1 MKDFWDSILSFSQTT
16 VLRVGQQLL
25 QDFGSTQAKEK
36 DDGSL
41 VTQSDNWA
49 DAEIRSA
56 IGSTFPGHGIL
67 SEEGE
72 HVFPD
77 TEWCWI
83 VDPVDA
89 TTNFARGIPIWGISL
104 GLLYRG
110 TPVFGYV
117 HLPPL
122 NQTFHGFFAGDF
134 LEKNLLTDIP
144 QGAFLNGKPI
154 CPSADKLSGNHLF
167 NLCSRS
173 VGIGPHL
180 PSKVRMLGMATYN
193 FLTVASG
200 AVLGG
205 VEATPKIWDIAGSW
219 VIVKAAGAVWL
230 PLDSQAIFP
239 LEVGRNYARVSYPT
253 LVMNRQEL
261 VSVFLPFVEAWK
273 QKKLGN

>member
-1 MKDFWDSILSFSQTT
+1 MKDFWDSILSFAQDT
-16 VLRVGQQLL
+16 VDRVGQQLL
-25 QDFGSTQAKEK
+25 QDFGTTQADEK

-49 DAEIRSA
+49 DGEIRSA
-56 IGSTFPGHGIL
+56 IASTFPTHGIL

-110 TPVFGYV
+110 TPVFGCV

-122 NQTFHGFFAGDF
+122 SQTFHGFFAGDF
-134 LEKNLLTDIP
+134 VEKNLLTDIP

-154 CPSADKLSGNHLF
+154 RPTADKMSGNHLF

-239 LEVGRNYARVSYPT
+239 LEVGKNYARVSYPT

-261 VSVFLPFVEAWK
+261 VSIFLPFVEAWK

>member
-1 MKDFWDSILSFSQTT
+1 MKDFWDSILSFAQDT
-16 VLRVGQQLL
+16 VDRVGQQLL
-25 QDFGSTQAKEK
+25 QDFGTTQADEK

-56 IGSTFPGHGIL
+56 IASTFPSHGIL

-110 TPVFGYV
+110 TPVFGCV

-122 NQTFHGFFAGDF
+122 SQTFHGFFAGDF
-134 LEKNLLTDIP
+134 VEKNLLTDIP

-154 CPSADKLSGNHLF
+154 RPTADKMSGNHLF

-230 PLDSQAIFP
+230 PLDSKAIFP
-239 LEVGRNYARVSYPT
+239 LEVGKNYARVSYPT

-261 VSVFLPFVEAWK
+261 VSIFLPFVEAWK

>member
-16 VLRVGQQLL
+16 VKTVGQQFLK
-25 QDFGSTQAKEK
+25 DFGSAQANEK
-36 DDGSL
+36 DDGTL

-49 DAEIRSA
+49 DATIRSA
-56 IGSTFPGHGIL
+56 IASTFPSHGIL

-77 TEWCWI
+77 TEWCWV
-83 VDPVDA
+83 VDPLDA

-110 TPVFGYV
+110 TPVFGCV

-134 LEKNLLTDIP
+134 LEKNVLTDIP
-144 QGAFLNGKPI
+144 QGAFLNGKLIRPT
-154 CPSADKLSGNHLF
+154 ADKMSGNHIF

-180 PSKVRMLGMATYN
+180 PSKIRMLGMASYN

-200 AVLGG
+200 VSMGG

-239 LEVGRNYARVSYPT
+239 LEVGKNYARISYPT

>member
-1 MKDFWDSILSFSQTT
+1 MKDFWDSILSFAQDT
-16 VLRVGQQLL
+16 VDRVGQQLL
-25 QDFGSTQAKEK
+25 QDFGTTQADEK

-49 DAEIRSA
+49 DAEIRRA
-56 IGSTFPGHGIL
+56 IASTFPSHGIL

-110 TPVFGYV
+110 TPVFGCV

-122 NQTFHGFFAGDF
+122 SQTFHGFFAGDF
-134 LEKNLLTDIP
+134 VEKNLLTDIP

-154 CPSADKLSGNHLF
+154 CPSADKMSGNHLF

-239 LEVGRNYARVSYPT
+239 LEVGKNYARVSYPT

-261 VSVFLPFVEAWK
+261 VSIFLPFVEAWK

>member
-16 VLRVGQQLL
+16 VLTVGQQLL
-25 QDFGSTQAKEK
+25 KDFGSAQADEK

-49 DAEIRSA
+49 DAEIKSA
-56 IGSTFPGHGIL
+56 IASSFPSHGIL

-110 TPVFGYV
+110 TPVFGFV

-122 NQTFHGFFAGDF
+122 NQTFYGFFAGD
-134 LEKNLLTDIP
+134 LAGKNVLTNMP
-144 QGAFLNGKPI
+144 QGAFLNGQPI
-154 CPSADKLSGNHLF
+154 RLNADKMSGNHLF

-180 PSKVRMLGMATYN
+180 PSKVRMLGMASYN

-239 LEVGRNYARVSYPT
+239 LEVGKNYARVSYPT

>member
-16 VLRVGQQLL
+16 VLTVGQQLL
-25 QDFGSTQAKEK
+25 KDFGSAQADEK

-49 DAEIRSA
+49 DAEIKSA
-56 IGSTFPGHGIL
+56 IASSFPSHGIL

-110 TPVFGYV
+110 TPVFGCV

-122 NQTFHGFFAGDF
+122 NQTFYGFFAGD
-134 LEKNLLTDIP
+134 LAGKNVLTNMP
-144 QGAFLNGKPI
+144 QGAFLNGQPI
-154 CPSADKLSGNHLF
+154 RLNADKMSGNHLF

-180 PSKVRMLGMATYN
+180 PSKVRMLGMASYN

-239 LEVGRNYARVSYPT
+239 LEVGKNYARVSYPT

>member
-16 VLRVGQQLL
+16 VLTVGQQLL
-25 QDFGSTQAKEK
+25 KDFGSAQADEK

-49 DAEIRSA
+49 DAEIKSA
-56 IGSTFPGHGIL
+56 IASSFPSHGIL

-110 TPVFGYV
+110 TPVFGFV

-122 NQTFHGFFAGDF
+122 NQTFYGFFAGD
-134 LEKNLLTDIP
+134 LAGKNVLTNMP
-144 QGAFLNGKPI
+144 QGAFLNGQPI
-154 CPSADKLSGNHLF
+154 RLNADKMSGNHLF

-180 PSKVRMLGMATYN
+180 PSKVRMLGMASYN

-239 LEVGRNYARVSYPT
+239 LEVGKNYARISYPT

-261 VSVFLPFVEAWK
+261 VSIFLPFVEAWK
-273 QKKLGN
+273 QKKLGD

>member
-1 MKDFWDSILSFSQTT
+1 MKDFWDSILSFAQDT
-16 VLRVGQQLL
+16 VDRVGQQLL
-25 QDFGSTQAKEK
+25 QDFGTTQADEK

-56 IGSTFPGHGIL
+56 IASTFPTHGIL
-67 SEEGE
+67 SEEGQ

-110 TPVFGYV
+110 TPVFGCV

-122 NQTFHGFFAGDF
+122 SQTFHGFFAGDF
-134 LEKNLLTDIP
+134 VEKNLLTDIP

-154 CPSADKLSGNHLF
+154 CPSADKMSGNHLF

-239 LEVGRNYARVSYPT
+239 LEVGKNYARVSYPT

>member
-1 MKDFWDSILSFSQTT
+1 MKDFWDSILSFAQDT
-16 VLRVGQQLL
+16 VDGVGQQLL
-25 QDFGSTQAKEK
+25 QDFGTTQADEK

-56 IGSTFPGHGIL
+56 IASTFPTHGIL
-67 SEEGE
+67 SEEGQ

-110 TPVFGYV
+110 TPVFGCV

-122 NQTFHGFFAGDF
+122 SQTFHGFFAGDF
-134 LEKNLLTDIP
+134 VEKNLLTDIP

-154 CPSADKLSGNHLF
+154 CPSADKMSGNHLF

-239 LEVGRNYARVSYPT
+239 LEVGKNYARVSYPT

>member
-1 MKDFWDSILSFSQTT
+1 MKDFWDSILSFAQDT
-16 VLRVGQQLL
+16 VDRVGQQLL
-25 QDFGSTQAKEK
+25 QDFGTTQADEK

-49 DAEIRSA
+49 DAEIRTA
-56 IGSTFPGHGIL
+56 IASTFPTHGIL
-67 SEEGE
+67 SEEGQ

-110 TPVFGYV
+110 TPVFGCV

-122 NQTFHGFFAGDF
+122 SQTFHGFFAGDF
-134 LEKNLLTDIP
+134 VEKNLLTDIP

-154 CPSADKLSGNHLF
+154 CPSADKMSGNHLF

-239 LEVGRNYARVSYPT
+239 LEVGKNYARVSYPT

>member
-1 MKDFWDSILSFSQTT
+1 MKDFWNSILSFSQTT
-16 VLRVGQQLL
+16 IKTVGQQLL
-25 QDFGSTQAKEK
+25 QDFGSAQADEK

-56 IGSTFPGHGIL
+56 IASTFPSHGIL

-134 LEKNLLTDIP
+134 AHNKIFTNIP
-144 QGAFLNGKPI
+144 TGAFLNGKPI
-154 CPSADKLSGNHLF
+154 CPTADKLSGNHLF

-239 LEVGRNYARVSYPT
+239 LEVGRNYGRISYPT

>member
-1 MKDFWDSILSFSQTT
+1 MKDFWDSILSFAQHT
-16 VLRVGQQLL
+16 VYRVGQQLL
-25 QDFGSTQAKEK
+25 QDFGTTQVDEK

-56 IGSTFPGHGIL
+56 IASTFPSHGIL

-110 TPVFGYV
+110 TPVFGCV

-122 NQTFHGFFAGDF
+122 SQTFHGFFAGDF
-134 LEKNLLTDIP
+134 VEKNLLTDIP

-154 CPSADKLSGNHLF
+154 RPTADKMSGNHLF

-230 PLDSQAIFP
+230 PLDSKAIFP
-239 LEVGRNYARVSYPT
+239 LEVGKNYARVSYPT

-261 VSVFLPFVEAWK
+261 VSIFLPFVEAWK

>member
-1 MKDFWDSILSFSQTT
+1 M
-16 VLRVGQQLL
+16 L
-25 QDFGSTQAKEK
+25 QDFGSVQADEK

-41 VTQSDNWA
+41 VTKSDNWA

-56 IGSTFPGHGIL
+56 IASTFPSHGIL

-72 HVFPD
+72 QVFPD
-77 TEWCWI
+77 TEWCWV
-83 VDPVDA
+83 VDPLDG
-89 TTNFARGIPIWGISL
+89 TTNFTRGIPIWGISL

-110 TPVFGYV
+110 TPVFGCV
-117 HLPPL
+117 HLPPI
-122 NQTFHGFFAGDF
+122 NQSFHGFYAPDLAGGVFD
-134 LEKNLLTDIP
+134 NMP
-144 QGAFLNGKPI
+144 QGAFLNGQQI
-154 CPSADKLSGNHLF
+154 RPSADKMSGNHFF

-180 PSKVRMLGMATYN
+180 PSKVRMLGMASYN

-200 AVLGG
+200 TVLGG

-230 PLDSQAIFP
+230 PLESQAIFP
-239 LEVGRNYARVSYPT
+239 LEVGKNYGRISYPT

-273 QKKLGN
+273 KKKMG

>member
-1 MKDFWDSILSFSQTT
+1 MKDFWDSILSFAQDT
-16 VLRVGQQLL
+16 VDGVGQQLL
-25 QDFGSTQAKEK
+25 QDFGTTQADEK

-56 IGSTFPGHGIL
+56 IASTFPTHGIL
-67 SEEGE
+67 SEEGQ

-110 TPVFGYV
+110 TPVFGCV

-122 NQTFHGFFAGDF
+122 SQTFHGFFAGDF
-134 LEKNLLTDIP
+134 VEKNLLTDIP

-154 CPSADKLSGNHLF
+154 CPSADKMSGNHLF

-239 LEVGRNYARVSYPT
+239 LEVGKNYARVSYPT

-261 VSVFLPFVEAWK
+261 VSIFLPFVEAWK

>member
-1 MKDFWDSILSFSQTT
+1 MKDFWDSILSFAQDT
-16 VLRVGQQLL
+16 VDRIGQQLL
-25 QDFGSTQAKEK
+25 QDFGTTQADEK

-56 IGSTFPGHGIL
+56 IASTFPSHGIL

-110 TPVFGYV
+110 TPVFGCV

-122 NQTFHGFFAGDF
+122 SQTFHGFFAGDF
-134 LEKNLLTDIP
+134 VEKNLLTDIP

-154 CPSADKLSGNHLF
+154 RPSADKMSGNHLF

-239 LEVGRNYARVSYPT
+239 LEVGKNYARVSYPT

-261 VSVFLPFVEAWK
+261 VSIFLPFVEAWK

>member
-1 MKDFWDSILSFSQTT
+1 MTDFWDSILSFARVT
-16 VLRVGQQLL
+16 VDRVGQQLL
-25 QDFGSTQAKEK
+25 QDFGSAQAHEK

-41 VTQSDNWA
+41 VTESDKWA
-49 DAEIRSA
+49 DVTIRSA
-56 IGSTFPGHGIL
+56 IASTFPGHGIL

-72 HVFPD
+72 QVFPD
-77 TEWCWI
+77 TEWCWV
-83 VDPVDA
+83 VDPLDG

-104 GLLYRG
+104 GLLYHG

-122 NQTFHGFFAGDF
+122 NQTFHGFFAPDLAGDVF
-134 LEKNLLTDIP
+134 DDIP
-144 QGAFLNGKPI
+144 KGAFLNARQIRHSP
-154 CPSADKLSGNHLF
+154 DKMSGNHFF
-167 NLCSRS
+167 NVCSRS
-173 VGIGPHL
+173 VAIAPRI
-180 PSKVRMLGMATYN
+180 PSKIRMLGMATYN

-239 LEVGRNYARVSYPT
+239 LEVGKNYGRISYPT
-253 LVMNRQEL
+253 LVINRQEL

>member
-1 MKDFWDSILSFSQTT
+1 MKDFWDSILSFAQDT
-16 VLRVGQQLL
+16 VDRVGQQLL
-25 QDFGSTQAKEK
+25 QDFGTTQADEK

-56 IGSTFPGHGIL
+56 IASTFPTHGIL
-67 SEEGE
+67 SEEGQ

-110 TPVFGYV
+110 TPVFGCV

-122 NQTFHGFFAGDF
+122 SQTFHGFFAGDF
-134 LEKNLLTDIP
+134 VEKNLLTDIP

-154 CPSADKLSGNHLF
+154 CPSADKMSGNHLF

-239 LEVGRNYARVSYPT
+239 LEVGKNYARVSYPT

-261 VSVFLPFVEAWK
+261 VSIFLPFVEAWK

>member
-1 MKDFWDSILSFSQTT
+1 MKDFWDSILSFAQDT
-16 VLRVGQQLL
+16 VDRVGQQLL
-25 QDFGSTQAKEK
+25 QDFGTTQADEK

-49 DAEIRSA
+49 DAEIRTA
-56 IGSTFPGHGIL
+56 IASTFPTHGIL
-67 SEEGE
+67 SEEGQ

-110 TPVFGYV
+110 TPVFGCV

-122 NQTFHGFFAGDF
+122 SQTFHGFFAGDF
-134 LEKNLLTDIP
+134 VEKNLLTDIP

-154 CPSADKLSGNHLF
+154 CPSADKMSGNHLF

-239 LEVGRNYARVSYPT
+239 LEVGKNYARVSYPT

-261 VSVFLPFVEAWK
+261 VSIFLPFVEAWK